1 MTRDAEH
8 LRALRFVRFSI
19 IFFIWSLF
27 AFVTV
32 PIAIYTMPDIEA
44 AWFPP
49 LDKQTITDVHYREDD
64 PYYLLENWTFRK
76 RRKAV
81 PEYMTFMA
89 YRASDPRVRYAV
101 DTYIGWDC
109 KNVARSDR
117 TSLPSEQLIT
127 KQICVRLP
135 EALAGKPDVRIDGIF
150 DFNVGHGLYTVPVKV
165 PAGPDP
171 SSILAAP
178 SGR

>member
-49 LDKQTITDVHYREDD
+49 LDMQTITDVHYRDGD
-64 PYYLLENWTFRK
+64 PYYLL
-76 RRKAV
+76 
-81 PEYMTFMA
+81 
-89 YRASDPRVRYAV
+89 
-101 DTYIGWDC
+101 
-109 KNVARSDR
+109 
-117 TSLPSEQLIT
+117 
-127 KQICVRLP
+127 
-135 EALAGKPDVRIDGIF
+135 
-150 DFNVGHGLYTVPVKV
+150 
-165 PAGPDP
+165 
-171 SSILAAP
+171 
-178 SGR
+178 